1 MIQDFIYYFLLV
13 ICLFVSFYNEKARHS
28 YFWLYFLLVLFYEML
43 FYFRVIG
50 VEMYAT
56 SPIIYSLFFMNTYL
70 KELSSGKYFFRL
82 ISNIII
88 LVVGIILYR
97 SSGGYSVN
105 LGIMMSF
112 IYILCGLIW
121 LFYQFKNNSQIPI
134 ISKQFFWVS
143 VSLLLW
149 SVFFLFRV
157 TPMYLFEKADDEFL
171 AVLNKIFQL
180 VTITSYIIFLK
191 GLLCKS

>member
-13 ICLFVSFYNEKARHS
+13 ICLVTSFYNGKARHN
-28 YFWLYFLLVLFYEML
+28 YFWLYFLLVLFYEVL
-43 FYFRVIG
+43 FYCRRIG
-50 VEMYAT
+50 VEIYAT
-56 SPIIYSLFFMNTYL
+56 SPIVYSLFFINIYL
-70 KELSSGKYFFRL
+70 KQLYNEKYFIRYILNAIVL
-82 ISNIII
+82 I
-88 LVVGIILYR
+88 VGIILY
-97 SSGGYSVN
+97 SNSNGYSVN

-121 LFYQFKNNSQIPI
+121 LFYQFKYNSQIPI

-149 SVFFLFRV
+149 AVFFLFRV

-171 AVLNKIFQL
+171 TVLNKIFQW
-180 VTITSYIIFLK
+180 VTIASYLIFFR